1 MSKVMKPKKIPMRKC
16 IGCQESF
23 PKKSLCRIVK
33 TKLKSDNPE
42 TKENEEKEVV
52 KFDASGKLNGRGAY
66 ICKNMDCFEKAIK
79 SKRLSR
85 TLEIEIPSE
94 IYDEIKT
101 EILKIEKVD
110 EVKKNLE

>member
-1 MSKVMKPKKIPMRKC
+1 MKPRKTPMRKC
-16 IGCQESF
+16 LGCNESF

-33 TKLKSDNPE
+33 TKIESDNPE
-42 TKENEEKEVV
+42 AGENKEKEIV

-66 ICKNMDCFEKAIK
+66 ICKKLECFEKAVK

-110 EVKKNLE
+110 NDK

>member
-1 MSKVMKPKKIPMRKC
+1 MMKPRKIPMRKC

-33 TKLKSDNPE
+33 VRLKVDNPE
-42 TKENEEKEVV
+42 AGENQEIEEKEIV

-66 ICKNMDCFEKAIK
+66 ICKNMECFEKAIK

-85 TLEIEIPSE
+85 ALEIEIPNE
-94 IYDEIKT
+94 VYDEIKT
-101 EILKIEKVD
+101 EILKVE

>member
-1 MSKVMKPKKIPMRKC
+1 MKQRKIPMRKC

-23 PKKSLCRIVK
+23 PKNSLCRIVK
-33 TKLKSDNPE
+33 TKISSDDTE
-42 TKENEEKEVV
+42 MKENKEKEIV

-79 SKRLSR
+79 TKRLSR
-85 TLEIEIPSE
+85 TLEINIPSE
-94 IYDEIKT
+94 IYDEIKS

-110 EVKKNLE
+110 D